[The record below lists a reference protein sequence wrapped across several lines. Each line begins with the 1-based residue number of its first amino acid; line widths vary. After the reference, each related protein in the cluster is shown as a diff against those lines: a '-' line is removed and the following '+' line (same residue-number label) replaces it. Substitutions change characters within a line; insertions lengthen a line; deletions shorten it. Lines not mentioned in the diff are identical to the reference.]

1 MFSFKSFMG
10 SSLQTDTFL
19 QGIFLIQGSNL
30 CLLSS
35 ALVDGFLATSVTW
48 EAQSNQTP
56 IEKKK
61 NL

>member
-10 SSLQTDTFL
+10 SNLQTDTFL